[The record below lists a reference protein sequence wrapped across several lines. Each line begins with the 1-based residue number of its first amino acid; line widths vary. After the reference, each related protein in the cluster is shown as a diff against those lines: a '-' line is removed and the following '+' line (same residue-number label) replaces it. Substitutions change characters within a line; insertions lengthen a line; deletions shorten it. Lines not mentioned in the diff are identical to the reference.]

1 MIINLQVRWPFL
13 MNLAILVE
21 DQPMK
26 KLTRL
31 LIPVMIGCL
40 AVLAFWS
47 LPMKA
52 KGAVEPNLML
62 PAVPFN
68 ASSVWG
74 DPGTGQVPQP
84 AQLVTHTVYLPI
96 VYKKFGHG
104 PFGIIMYDD
113 ISDSQGRQHMAQAGA
128 TLVTTVLSWSVVE
141 PGAPVGGIHSY
152 NWSTYDAKFN
162 AAAEVD
168 MEVFVLFTGNPS
180 WAAELP
186 GGPLYPGRM
195 EDLKAFLSAAVE
207 RYDGDGLDDAPGSP
221 KVTYWSFYAEPDNG
235 DLGRALAGKG
245 YWGHNGAGYAALMA
259 EIYPVIKAANPWAQV
274 LIGGLAYAWFEDQGG
289 PFVRNFLPSVL
300 SAMNT
305 AYGQYY
311 IDAFAFHYYPLSVEY
326 ASIADKA
333 QALRR
338 ILSNYGLGNIPM
350 MSPETGY
357 WSATSLGSS
366 EDKQAKWLVQTY
378 TGGLSAG
385 LQFMSWY
392 KVFDGGT
399 PHEQVGLFRGQDLN
413 SPKPAYYAYKTL
425 AAELSGYSFVRE
437 ITGNGVE
444 GYLFSNASGDTKTV
458 LWATGLPRIVFF
470 DGSQLKVVDK
480 MGVETTVDRRTLFNL
495 GGRTDQ
501 VGIFVTNSPIYV
513 TASP

>member
-1 MIINLQVRWPFL
+1 MP
-13 MNLAILVE
+13 
-21 DQPMK
+21 
-26 KLTRL
+26 
-31 LIPVMIGCL
+31 L
-40 AVLAFWS
+40 AVTCT
-47 LPMKA
+47 PR
-52 KGAVEPNLML
+52 
-62 PAVPFN
+62 PA
-68 ASSVWG
+68 WG
-74 DPGTGQVPQP
+74 DPGRAEVVHS
-84 AQLVTHTVYLPI
+84 AELVTSTLYLPLI
-96 VYKKFGHG
+96 NKKFGDN

-128 TLVTTVLSWSVVE
+128 TLVTTLLLWSVVE
-141 PGAPVGGIHSY
+141 PAAPVGGIHSY

-162 AAAEVD
+162 AAAQVD
-168 MEVFVLFTGNPS
+168 MQVFVLFTGNPA
-180 WAAELP
+180 WAAELS

-207 RYDGDGLDDAPGSP
+207 RYDRDGLDDAPGSP
-221 KVTYWSFYAEPDNG
+221 RVSYWSFYAEPDNG
-235 DLGRALAGKG
+235 DLGRALSGKG
-245 YWGHNGAGYAALMA
+245 YWGHNPAGYAQLLA
-259 EIYPVIKAANPWAQV
+259 EIYPVIKAADPYAQV

-326 ASIADKA
+326 ASIAAKA
-333 QALRR
+333 QVLRG

-385 LQFMSWY
+385 LRFMSWF
-392 KVFDGGT
+392 KVFDGVT

-425 AAELSGYSFVRE
+425 AAQLSGYSFVQE
-437 ITGNGVE
+437 IQASGLA
-444 GYLFSNASGDTKTV
+444 GYVFSNASGNTKTV
-458 LWATGLPRIVFF
+458 LWATGLPQIVFF

-480 MGVETTVDRRTLFNL
+480 LGEEATVDGRTIFDL
-495 GGRTDQ
+495 GGRAGQ
-501 VGIFVTNSPIYV
+501 VGILVTHSPIYV